1 MSILRIRYANQLAVS
16 EYDLQDQVNLMLGEA
31 AIAKAIL
38 GTTTQLDGFECTP
51 TSPASLTVDVA
62 GGTIF
67 SLENVLDTA
76 LGIAPTQVAADT
88 THQILKYAYEL
99 DSTSFTITPPAT
111 VGNSRNDLIQ
121 IGFSEADG
129 NPEDIPFFNGF
140 TGQTINPPTF
150 QNLNTQRID
159 SVTISRKQGTP
170 APTGTQTTPTPDAG
184 FVGAWVVTT
193 ANGQTTITS
202 GDITEYTGAPFLT
215 EKLKDK
221 ISQATADLRYVQFT
235 QLQNSTPVFAVDTGT
250 ANTYAVAL
258 NPAIT
263 SYTTGLNFY
272 AKIVNSNTGTSTL
285 AVNGL
290 TPKNIV
296 TNDGNNVL
304 AGHIQAGMIAQFF
317 YDGTNFQLIN
327 PTKICFTA
335 NVSGTQNVSAGAP
348 TQFITDT
355 VIDDNYGFW
364 DATGKVFKA
373 NFPGCYRI
381 GYASS
386 FTASGAPFDITATIH
401 KNGVENVRLYEDSTS
416 ANDLA
421 DSGSYPITLAAN
433 DELSLFLTAVTNTVT
448 CNVLFFI
455 EYLGVV

>member
-16 EYDLQDQVNLMLGEA
+16 EYDLEDQLNLMLGEA

-67 SLENVLDTA
+67 SLEDVLDTA
-76 LGIAPTQVAADT
+76 LGDLPTQIPADT

-99 DSTSFTITPPAT
+99 DSTPFTITPPAT

-121 IGFSEADG
+121 ISFSEADG
-129 NPEDIPFFNGF
+129 NPDDIPFFNGF

-221 ISQATADLRYVQFT
+221 ISQATADARYAQLSQFT
-235 QLQNSTPVFAVDTGT
+235 
-250 ANTYAVAL
+250 
-258 NPAIT
+258 
-263 SYTTGLNFY
+263 
-272 AKIVNSNTGTSTL
+272 
-285 AVNGL
+285 
-290 TPKNIV
+290 
-296 TNDGNNVL
+296 NDL
-304 AGHIQAGMIAQFF
+304 
-317 YDGTNFQLIN
+317 
-327 PTKICFTA
+327 
-335 NVSGTQNVSAGAP
+335 VSAGYQQLPGGLIMQWGFSASSIAGTTVTFP
-348 TQFITDT
+348 IAFPNACLQIVASDSGNQHESFGTDT
-355 VIDDNYGFW
+355 FTTTN
-364 DATGKVFKA
+364 FKL
-373 NFPGCYRI
+373 YS
-381 GYASS
+381 AST
-386 FTASGAPFDITATIH
+386 FQA
-401 KNGVENVRLYEDSTS
+401 RW
-416 ANDLA
+416 LA
-421 DSGSYPITLAAN
+421 
-433 DELSLFLTAVTNTVT
+433 
-448 CNVLFFI
+448 
-455 EYLGVV
+455 LGH